1 MNFVSVISC
10 AAWLLTVF
18 TFLYMYT
25 LLLLKIQCLVYVL
38 FLFIHTVNSIF
49 ITLDLQAQI
58 NVDVVNF
65 KEYIQIRVAKHIV
78 FPSTSMTVSSE

>member
-18 TFLYMYT
+18 AFLYTKYT

-58 NVDVVNF
+58 NMDVVNF
-65 KEYIQIRVAKHIV
+65 KEYIQIRVAN
-78 FPSTSMTVSSE
+78 TLSSHPQA